1 MVGGLFF
8 YALTHSN
15 RIFNSIHLLPLLNK
29 IINYYKVSGR
39 IFASVERGKLLKE
52 HILKHMIEICHI
64 KLPKGKKNKS
74 ALCRAGEMAQLIKC
88 LQESMRI
95 YVPSPRI
102 HPHQKARDGGWC
114 ILTIPSLQKGRQAD
128 HGGSWIGQPGL
139 LGKLQ
144 ACERPC
150 LKKQEGR

>member
-1 MVGGLFF
+1 MLAGSWDSKELGPKKVVGGLFF

-52 HILKHMIEICHI
+52 HILKNMIGICCI
-64 KLPKGKKNKS
+64 KFPKGKKNKS

-95 YVPSPRI
+95 Y
-102 HPHQKARDGGWC
+102 
-114 ILTIPSLQKGRQAD
+114 SLCPQNPTTSKG
-128 HGGSWIGQPGL
+128 
-139 LGKLQ
+139 
-144 ACERPC
+144 
-150 LKKQEGR
+150 